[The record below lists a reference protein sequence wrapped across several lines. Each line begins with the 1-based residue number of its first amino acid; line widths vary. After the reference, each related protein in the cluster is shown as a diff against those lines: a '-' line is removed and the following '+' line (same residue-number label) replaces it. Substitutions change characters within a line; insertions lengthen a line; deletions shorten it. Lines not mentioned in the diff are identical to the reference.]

1 MLKEATVLA
10 PDDQSLTNRLFDA
23 YLLAGSFSEARE
35 SARTPAQW
43 RRLANTL
50 LAVDHESALE
60 VLREAASRQPD
71 DIALQASLARSFVGH
86 GDAAGAA
93 SHLRAE
99 MAEDDP
105 ALLLAIAEVKLRG
118 GQESEAVALAQRCI
132 ALDPDTAPEMSAL
145 GLRAASASPES
156 AWAFVQLAVDHWT
169 GQSEL
174 TTAAAALE
182 EFVSRAPGSTEA
194 LIRLVEIA
202 IDADLADVA
211 SHAQAQLA
219 DAYLKAGQAAEA
231 LVVIEDLA
239 AREGH
244 DRAHIDRMRQA
255 LTALGESDVDTAIAR
270 KLNVGVTFGDDA
282 AGF

>member
-1 MLKEATVLA
+1 MSEETQNNTTSENNPFDKFTEHQRKAFEEASKA
-10 PDDQSLTNRLFDA
+10 ID
-23 YLLAGSFSEARE
+23 
-35 SARTPAQW
+35 
-43 RRLANTL
+43 
-50 LAVDHESALE
+50 
-60 VLREAASRQPD
+60 
-71 DIALQASLARSFVGH
+71 
-86 GDAAGAA
+86 
-93 SHLRAE
+93 
-99 MAEDDP
+99 
-105 ALLLAIAEVKLRG
+105 ALLPTEFKEHGR
-118 GQESEAVALAQRCI
+118 
-132 ALDPDTAPEMSAL
+132 
-145 GLRAASASPES
+145 
-156 AWAFVQLAVDHWT
+156 
-169 GQSEL
+169 
-174 TTAAAALE
+174 AALE

-255 LTALGESDVDTAIAR
+255 LTALGESDVDTAIVR